1 MLFFARESSLLFYIW
16 LIFTPII
23 IIIAAILSTK
33 MVQCVL
39 GAVVCSVV
47 ESLILCFTVLVMGP
61 SIGLSGSLVYGGA
74 LIALVLPIDLVA
86 TVIPQ
91 MGMYGIVYS
100 FRALGNVEVVDEEKT
115 NESSSEGK

>member
-1 MLFFARESSLLFYIW
+1 M
-16 LIFTPII
+16 
-23 IIIAAILSTK
+23 
-33 MVQCVL
+33 L
-39 GAVVCSVV
+39 GAVVCSIV
-47 ESLILCFTVLVMGP
+47 ESLLLSFTVLVMGP